1 MRVRQNGNVGEN
13 GRRMDRFV
21 SVQLNFLLLSVLLM
35 ILRLLCS
42 MVHSSPCVDI
52 WSRGTMPLTYPGV
65 WVAHCLRLER
75 SVEGSRTPPNFFL
88 HPQLQLSVI
97 VTAWSLCQSACLLPT
112 TVLFSAFTVNLYKC
126 LLFLSGNM
134 ISSWTAVFSLMK
146 FCTNMYLDNRKNP
159 VELQRSRSPYQI
171 FGYFAIVT

>member
-1 MRVRQNGNVGEN
+1 VRQNGNVGEN

-65 WVAHCLRLER
+65 
-75 SVEGSRTPPNFFL
+75 
-88 HPQLQLSVI
+88 
-97 VTAWSLCQSACLLPT
+97 
-112 TVLFSAFTVNLYKC
+112 
-126 LLFLSGNM
+126 
-134 ISSWTAVFSLMK
+134 
-146 FCTNMYLDNRKNP
+146 
-159 VELQRSRSPYQI
+159 
-171 FGYFAIVT
+171 